1 MRTKPTLLFLVAL
14 TLVAVCAIPGLA
26 QELKH
31 YPTNPGVF
39 KGVQTPLSPEMRFWA
54 SDRGKDVL
62 LHSTNPAALGML
74 HWFHPEAVSQY
85 PQEPLHKASPVGAA
99 AHVVSRPPVTTTGC
113 GTTTG
118 TVMNLES
125 PVNAVG
131 QYGPLVD
138 FILSELGS
146 GQDLVAE
153 FGYDVRGLYYQ
164 FDSYDAFYVHRDATQ
179 PCYGGSDF
187 EMGNPPIADPFG
199 GGLSMTGMGGGRM
212 VADPN
217 PAHKQFILADMR
229 FDDQTSGIALRRIAA
244 SNLESTSKCPAGTLT
259 TTQEATCA
267 GTTGIIVF
275 ASEDNASDAPALA
288 QDPRTSGTG
297 AGDIYVVSP
306 SVREL
311 RTVLL
316 ISACKATFASISDC
330 SSPIELSGGTGGSL
344 PSIAVVGGG
353 PNAGAIAITYV
364 TSEYEG
370 KFISCTPN
378 GAPSA
383 PTCGT
388 SHTITTD
395 TNFFVEL
402 TDNLALELTT
412 WPQIVAR
419 TDSGGQTL
427 FVTWGD
433 CKAIGTGLLGC
444 PQAEIVVATATS
456 LTSPSW
462 ALHHIYGAEDRF
474 LPNLAYDPGQG
485 IVTVGY
491 YTTAGDAYKNRKQ
504 MAVNQFPAGS
514 TTPGS
519 TVILNTTYDSLE
531 GDGTAYT
538 YELGLGDFVGIA
550 AHGGTSS
557 GSSRVYVGFTSDA
570 RPGTYGTI
578 TNTQADNDILRATY

>member
-1 MRTKPTLLFLVAL
+1 MRAKPTLLTLVVL
-14 TLVAVCAIPGLA
+14 TLLAVCATQAIA

-31 YPTNPGVF
+31 YPSNTGVF
-39 KGVQTPLSPEMRFWA
+39 KDVQAPLSPTMRFWA
-54 SDRGKDVL
+54 SDRGKEVL
-62 LHSTNPAALGML
+62 LHSSNPGALGLL

-85 PQEPLHKASPVGAA
+85 PQEPLRKAPAGPA
-99 AHVVSRPPVTTTGC
+99 AHVAYKPPVTTTGC

-146 GQDLVAE
+146 GEDLVAE
-153 FGYDVRGLYYQ
+153 FGFDVRGEYGI
-164 FDSYDAFYVHRDATQ
+164 FDSYDAMYVHRDATQ
-179 PCYGGSDF
+179 PCYGGTDF

-199 GGLSMTGMGGGRM
+199 GGLEMTGAGGGRIL
-212 VADPN
+212 ADPN

-229 FDDQTSGIALRRIAA
+229 YDGQTSGIALRRISAT
-244 SNLESTSKCPAGTLT
+244 NLESTTTCPAGTLT
-259 TTQEATCA
+259 LAQEATCA
-267 GTTGIIVF
+267 GTNGIIVF
-275 ASEDNASDAPALA
+275 ASEDNASDSPAIA

-297 AGDIYVVSP
+297 AGDIYVISP
-306 SVREL
+306 SVRAL

-330 SSPIELSGGTGGSL
+330 SSPAILSGSTSGAL
-344 PSIAVVGGG
+344 PSVTVVGGG
-353 PNAGAIAITYV
+353 PNAGAVAITYV

-378 GAPSA
+378 GAPNP
-383 PTCGT
+383 PTCAT

-395 TNFFVEL
+395 TNFFAEL
-402 TDNLALELTT
+402 TDNPGLEITT

-427 FVTWGD
+427 FVTWSD
-433 CKAIGTGLLGC
+433 CKTFGTGLFGC
-444 PQAEIVVATATS
+444 PQAEIVVATDTS
-456 LTSPSW
+456 LTSPAW
-462 ALHHIYGAEDRF
+462 TLHHIYGAEDRF
-474 LPNLAYDPGQG
+474 SPNLAYDPGQG
-485 IVTVGY
+485 IVTVAY
-491 YTTAGDAYKNRKQ
+491 YDTVGDAYKNRKQ
-504 MAVNQFPAGS
+504 MAVNQFAPGS

-519 TVILNTTYDSLE
+519 TVVLNTTYDSLQ
-531 GDGTAYT
+531 GDGTDYGF
-538 YELGLGDFVGIA
+538 EFGLGDFAGVA
-550 AHGGTSS
+550 AHGGSAS
-557 GSSRVYVGFTSDA
+557 GSSRVYVGFTSNA
-570 RPGTYGTI
+570 RPGTYGSI